1 MPLQQQ
7 FADFVN
13 LTLLE
18 DFSGKKS
25 PVLSRLEFLCLYR
38 FASFDPEYAFSS
50 VGPLT
55 GDQQASH
62 TPGPEYLS
70 PVLDPCALSCTV
82 CLWCVPTVHLHS
94 YTGTGLHSE
103 PASDDSAP

>member
-1 MPLQQQ
+1 MQQQ

-13 LTLLE
+13 LILLE

-62 TPGPEYLS
+62 TPGPEHLS
-70 PVLDPCALSCTV
+70 PVPDHYALSCMI
-82 CLWCVPTVHLHS
+82 CLGCAHS
-94 YTGTGLHSE
+94 V
-103 PASDDSAP
+103 SAQLYRHRIAQ